1 MLRIILFIA
10 LIGWALY
17 RVSNFLLGRAP
28 GQVKGKNRQGQTG
41 QGARVD
47 HDPNANRKGSRKKF
61 DDAEYVDYK
70 EVN

>member
-17 RVSNFLLGRAP
+17 RISNLLLGKAP
-28 GQVKGKNRQGQTG
+28 GQKQARGRRH
-41 QGARVD
+41 AASDIRVD
-47 HDPNANRKGSRKKF
+47 NAPNAAKNKGNRKF